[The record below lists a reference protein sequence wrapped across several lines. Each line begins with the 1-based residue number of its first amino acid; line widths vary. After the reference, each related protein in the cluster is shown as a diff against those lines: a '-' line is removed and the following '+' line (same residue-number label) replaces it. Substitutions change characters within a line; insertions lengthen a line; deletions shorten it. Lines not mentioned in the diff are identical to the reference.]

1 MAYVR
6 IAGKWSWL
14 SETGELLLMIHLT
27 DMDPTVPDL
36 IVEKQL
42 LWSVEGILQTFGK
55 LGTERGWEQCQVVGG
70 K

>member
-27 DMDPTVPDL
+27 DTDPTVPDL

-42 LWSVEGILQTFGK
+42 LSSVEGILQTFGK
-55 LGTERGWEQCQVVGG
+55 LGTERG
-70 K
+70 